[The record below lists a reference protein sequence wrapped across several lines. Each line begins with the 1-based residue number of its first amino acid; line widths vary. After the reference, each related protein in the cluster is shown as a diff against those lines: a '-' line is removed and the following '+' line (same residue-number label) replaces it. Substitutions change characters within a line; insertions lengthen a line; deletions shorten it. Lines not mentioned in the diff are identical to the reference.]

1 MSTERPPDERAT
13 DVAIDRAWRA
23 ASRDEPSASVDEAI
37 VAAARA
43 AVRGAARPPA
53 APERRWWWTGWQPL
67 AAAAG
72 VVGLAFVLVQQI
84 PRDEGARTAPE
95 IEIARQESTATP
107 AAAPAAAPATAPA
120 ALPAP
125 TPSRQATSEAFEAP
139 AASPGRGP
147 EVSVRMQAAPRKA
160 DVASDA
166 APPPAPAVLST
177 EAAASAGAA
186 MRGAAESS
194 VAPQTGDAARPTP
207 EGWAQRI
214 VELHAAGDV
223 EAAAAE
229 LRSFRA
235 AYRDADRHLPVAL
248 RPWAA
253 TVAASDEL

>member
-1 MSTERPPDERAT
+1 VSTERPTDERAA

-43 AVRGAARPPA
+43 AVRSAARSPA
-53 APERRWWWTGWQPL
+53 APGGRRWWTDWQPL

-84 PRDEGARTAPE
+84 PRDDGQRTAPE
-95 IEIARQESTATP
+95 IETARQESTATP
-107 AAAPAAAPATAPA
+107 AAAPAAAPAAP
-120 ALPAP
+120 PAP

-147 EVSVRMQAAPRKA
+147 EVSVRTQAAPRKA

-253 TVAASDEL
+253 TVAASGEL